1 MAKYSKAKPK
11 KKVAPKKK
19 AKKKRSLSL
28 TGQAGKAARALKAR
42 NERIKNM

>member
-1 MAKYSKAKPK
+1 MAKYAK
-11 KKVAPKKK
+11 KKAPPKKK

-42 NERIKNM
+42 NQRIKNL